1 MGVHGSAGVHFFDL
15 LFNSEATALMS
26 SGQDFFDLRHC
37 LLQRL
42 LRVNHDIARGGVC
55 EREED
60 RLASVG
66 LYADEPGTRR
76 SAVDA
81 CDDRV
86 DDRRRVFAPGVVARD
101 DE

>member
-1 MGVHGSAGVHFFDL
+1 MREGPDDLTVIERMLDSLDL
-15 LFNSEATALMS
+15 L
-26 SGQDFFDLRHC
+26 R
-37 LLQRL
+37 RL
-42 LRVNHDIARGGVC
+42 VPLARDNHDVARGGVR

-66 LYADEPGTRR
+66 LYADEPGTSR

-86 DDRRRVFAPGVVARD
+86 DDRRGVFAPGS
-101 DE
+101 